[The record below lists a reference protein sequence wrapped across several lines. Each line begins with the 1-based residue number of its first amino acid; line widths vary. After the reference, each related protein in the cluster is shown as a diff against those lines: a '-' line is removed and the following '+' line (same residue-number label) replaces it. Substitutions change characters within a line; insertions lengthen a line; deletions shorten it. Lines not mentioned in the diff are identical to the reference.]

1 MCAKS
6 SEALLWTLNLKHV
19 TVFFWGTASI
29 NKKIIISIPKI
40 TISINLGCLM
50 LNDIWM
56 PQIVWNTPVTST
68 HKTFSWEWDWLT
80 LFSQNTMLKKGVFG
94 GPKWKRLEVQR
105 MLLGGRRLTHPA
117 FNGSPSVGVRLQNLS
132 AGRGLRHP
140 QGQRFSHR
148 VPETTRVP
156 SVPLRVKGGDGPS
169 QFGFSSTRV
178 AQTLF

>member
-19 TVFFWGTASI
+19 TVLFWGTASI

-68 HKTFSWEWDWLT
+68 HKTFSWEWDWRT
-80 LFSQNTMLKKGVFG
+80 LFSQNTTLEKGVFG
-94 GPKWKRLEVQR
+94 GPKWKRLEIQG
-105 MLLGGRRLTHPA
+105 MLLGGRRLTHPG
-117 FNGSPSVGVRLQNLS
+117 FNWSPGVGSDYRTLVLAGVWDTLKAKGFPIMFQRPLGSLQCPSGSKEGMNLHS
-132 AGRGLRHP
+132 LGFP
-140 QGQRFSHR
+140 QL
-148 VPETTRVP
+148 E
-156 SVPLRVKGGDGPS
+156 
-169 QFGFSSTRV
+169 
-178 AQTLF
+178 